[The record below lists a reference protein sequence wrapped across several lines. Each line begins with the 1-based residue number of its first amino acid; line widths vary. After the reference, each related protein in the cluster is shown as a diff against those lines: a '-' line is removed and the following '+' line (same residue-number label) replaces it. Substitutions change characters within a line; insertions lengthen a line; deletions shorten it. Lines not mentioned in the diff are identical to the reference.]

1 MAEHRHVGSNN
12 FNLFSSR
19 SHTIFTLV
27 SILEITVSKFCV
39 VATRVHGVLFP
50 KEIYL
55 HHSMRPHDF

>member
-27 SILEITVSKFCV
+27 KLKISLLVENPIACSSIHFLAMFYI
-39 VATRVHGVLFP
+39 LF
-50 KEIYL
+50 
-55 HHSMRPHDF
+55 